1 MLQVN
6 YLLVAVAVLLSVA
19 SPGPGTVAIAGASM
33 SYGKNCGIAVASGI
47 LTGSLI
53 WSATAAFGLSTVVH
67 SNMLVAEVMSYA
79 AAGYLVFLSF
89 CFASSAIAGEVSK
102 SLSTTIG
109 GLRSAYIRG
118 LLVHL
123 VNPKPMLFFGTIYSI
138 TLPYGIS
145 SLGLITIVLFVGII
159 SAFVYF
165 GYAILFSGEV
175 FRRRYLESKR
185 IFETAVAIMFFFT
198 AVGILVSRG

>member
-6 YLLVAVAVLLSVA
+6 YLLVAAAALLSVA

-33 SYGKNCGIAVASGI
+33 GYGKNCGMAVASGI

-67 SNMLVAEVMSYA
+67 SNMLVAEVMRYA
-79 AAGYLVFLSF
+79 AAVYLVFLSF
-89 CFASSAIAGEVSK
+89 CFTSSAIIGEGTK

-109 GLRSAYIRG
+109 GLRSAYLRG
-118 LLVHL
+118 LLIHL
-123 VNPKPMLFFGTIYSI
+123 MNPKPILFFGTIYSI
-138 TLPYGIS
+138 ALPYGIS
-145 SLGLITIVLFVGII
+145 SSGLITIVLFVGVI

-185 IFETAVAIMFFFT
+185 FFEAAVAIMFFFM
-198 AVGILVSRG
+198 AFGILVSHS